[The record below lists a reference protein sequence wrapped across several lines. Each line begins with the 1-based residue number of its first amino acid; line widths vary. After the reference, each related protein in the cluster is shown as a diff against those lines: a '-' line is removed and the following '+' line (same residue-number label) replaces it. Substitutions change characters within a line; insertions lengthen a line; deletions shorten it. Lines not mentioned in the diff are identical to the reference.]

1 MLSFFLLEKYKNS
14 PHSVIF
20 FVLFAKCIT
29 LLMYLKRVYF
39 SINIFVNY
47 YLFSLIPTGCI
58 AIQKPKGV
66 TESLGTHIVFTG
78 LAF

>member
-1 MLSFFLLEKYKNS
+1 
-14 PHSVIF
+14 
-20 FVLFAKCIT
+20 
-29 LLMYLKRVYF
+29 MYLKRVYF